1 MILFILHPLTRND
14 YNRERTKGKS
24 TSDDINYGHDKSIMN
39 SFFFLGKTFLIYIA
53 MEKKSFDVCKSQEI
67 FQFSEMRQIEHHCQN
82 CGPVYD
88 KVNEI

>member
-53 MEKKSFDVCKSQEI
+53 MEKKSLMFVKAKE
-67 FQFSEMRQIEHHCQN
+67 FSNFLR
-82 CGPVYD
+82 
-88 KVNEI
+88 